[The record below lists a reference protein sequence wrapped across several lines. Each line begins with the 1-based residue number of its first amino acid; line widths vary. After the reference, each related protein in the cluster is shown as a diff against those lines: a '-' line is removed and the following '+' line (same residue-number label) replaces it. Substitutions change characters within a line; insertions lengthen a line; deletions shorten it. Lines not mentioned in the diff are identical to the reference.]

1 MLDTQITIEVVTKE
15 RIQLVN
21 TIMSSSWKMEMNMCV
36 CVQRKCFA
44 EHYGDGVRDGSVSMV
59 SFLKIRNGLG
69 ARKGEN
75 RFMDPNTPP

>member
-1 MLDTQITIEVVTKE
+1 
-15 RIQLVN
+15 
-21 TIMSSSWKMEMNMCV
+21 MEMNMCV

-44 EHYGDGVRDGSVSMV
+44 EHYGDGVRDSSVSMV

-75 RFMDPNTPP
+75 RIMDPNTPP

>member
-1 MLDTQITIEVVTKE
+1 
-15 RIQLVN
+15 
-21 TIMSSSWKMEMNMCV
+21 MSSSLKVEMNMCV

-44 EHYGDGVRDGSVSMV
+44 EHYGDGVRDSSVSMV

-75 RFMDPNTPP
+75 RIMDPNTLAACVCCALVKWWRYAAGP